1 MVLEALKH
9 VRVCCGLK
17 PCLSWGWIGISMYQ
31 ICESVDWWDVFDGR
45 HQRYIRS
52 MAAWLAFP
60 IPKSHVLLLFCS
72 YICSFFMSALSSFRS
87 FPWLPVLQSLPDVPI
102 VIPFLFF
109 HPSLRAKLKKKKNP
123 KKKRKSK
130 LLAGLVCLLT
140 VTPIAC
146 LLFGLHG
153 SSWGMTCTDWVRIW
167 LWVGCSR
174 LALRMWVTQESEKV
188 SLASLAARG
197 ICAMW
202 WAQVDTLEL
211 HLQLDLH

>member
-1 MVLEALKH
+1 MFELGMNWYFH
-9 VRVCCGLK
+9 VSDLWICGLVRCFWWEAPEHGSMIGFPNPKK
-17 PCLSWGWIGISMYQ
+17 PCF
-31 ICESVDWWDVFDGR
+31 V
-45 HQRYIRS
+45 
-52 MAAWLAFP
+52 A
-60 IPKSHVLLLFCS
+60 
-72 YICSFFMSALSSFRS
+72 
-87 FPWLPVLQSLPDVPI
+87 
-102 VIPFLFF
+102 FLFIYLFLF
-109 HPSLRAKLKKKKNP
+109 HVSFILIQILPLVTCASKPPRCTNCYSFSILPSQFKGKTKKKKNP